1 MHLLMTTYTIDE
13 QDPHAGFITDWA
25 RALAARVDHLTII
38 CQSCGAAALPTNV
51 AVHSMGKERGRGRPG
66 QLLAFYRA
74 AWRAVPACDAIF
86 CHLIPRY
93 AWLIAPLARLRGR
106 PLNLWFTHRSTSLEL
121 RLAHAAA
128 ARVFTAVPDSF
139 PFQSSKVA
147 VVGHGIDAARFHP
160 PDHAVERPA
169 RPQVVIA
176 SRLSPSKYHHTMIEA
191 AALMARQGAGEVDF
205 FVLGHDTPEAP
216 AYRAELEAEIKRCG
230 LADRFTFTGGVP
242 QADLPAIYY
251 RASAAIN
258 LAPPGHF
265 DKAPLEAML
274 CGTPAIVASEA
285 FAPVLGQYTDA
296 LLIDGPKDVEGLA
309 ARLTTLLAMDE
320 AGRAQIGADL
330 QRATHDAHDL
340 DALMDRLVQMMAR
353 RT

>member
-1 MHLLMTTYTIDE
+1 MTTYTINE
-13 QDPHAGFITDWA
+13 QDPHAGFTTAWA
-25 RALAARVDHLTII
+25 RALAARVDYLTII
-38 CQSCGAAALPTNV
+38 CQSRGPAALPANV
-51 AVHSMGKERGRGRPG
+51 AVHSMGKEHGRGRLG

-106 PLNLWFTHRSTSLEL
+106 PLNLWYTHRSISLEL

-128 ARVFTAVPDSF
+128 ARVFTATPDSF

-147 VVGHGIDAARFHP
+147 TVGHGIDTTLFHP
-160 PDHAVERPA
+160 PSQAIERPA

-176 SRLSPSKYHHTMIEA
+176 SRLSPSKYHRTMIKA
-191 AALMARQGAGEVDF
+191 AALLAQQGTGEIDF
-205 FVLGHDTPEAP
+205 FILGHDTPEAP
-216 AYRAELEAEIKRCG
+216 GYRAELEAEIEQRG

-242 QADLPAIYY
+242 QADMPAVYY
-251 RASAAIN
+251 RAAATIN

-285 FAPVLGQYTDA
+285 FAPVMGQYTDA
-296 LLIDGPKDVEGLA
+296 LLIDSPQDAEGLA
-309 ARLTTLLAMDE
+309 ARLAALLAVDE
-320 AGRAQIGADL
+320 AGRAQMGADL
-330 QRATHDAHDL
+330 QRATHAAHDL
-340 DALMDRLVQMMAR
+340 DGLMDRLVKTYPFR
-353 RT
+353 G